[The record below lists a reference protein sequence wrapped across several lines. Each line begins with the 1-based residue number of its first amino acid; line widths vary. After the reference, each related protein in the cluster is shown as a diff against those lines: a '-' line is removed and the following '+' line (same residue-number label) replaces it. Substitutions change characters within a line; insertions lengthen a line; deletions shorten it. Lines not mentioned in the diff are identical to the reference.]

1 MHSSWEKLC
10 LCMRPLQRDKPY
22 FPKGSQVLAP
32 LDCSGSVQLGSE
44 WSPSASKAAAPRPLP
59 RRREGTLTH
68 PDLRGQRRQPLVGG
82 VIFHLFVASKLQE
95 PIQTSKSGGLWAG
108 ASIPSRA
115 ALGARPPVA
124 AAETWARE
132 EAPEGPRRT
141 LCCCPSRSGSHSAS
155 ARVRAGEAA
164 VWSPTL
170 AKQEKHPV
178 QTAGRW
184 SLAGLCLSIQIKA
197 VLMTF
202 WSRGPRPPG
211 SAA

>member
-95 PIQTSKSGGLWAG
+95 PIQTSKSGGPMPLTIQVQQEVARDT
-108 ASIPSRA
+108 STPHFQK
-115 ALGARPPVA
+115 LGLPFL
-124 AAETWARE
+124 
-132 EAPEGPRRT
+132 EGGT
-141 LCCCPSRSGSHSAS
+141 LGRN
-155 ARVRAGEAA
+155 VRQLESENG
-164 VWSPTL
+164 
-170 AKQEKHPV
+170 V
-178 QTAGRW
+178 QNG
-184 SLAGLCLSIQIKA
+184 G
-197 VLMTF
+197 
-202 WSRGPRPPG
+202 G
-211 SAA
+211 